1 MYIYIYIYI
10 YMRGYIQLTIHAT
23 VDQLQINWW
32 VYKAPYVLTRFSVCE
47 NNYKYLLWTLSL

>member
-1 MYIYIYIYI
+1 
-10 YMRGYIQLTIHAT
+10 MRGYIQLTIHAT

-47 NNYKYLLWTLSL
+47 NNYKYLVWTLSL